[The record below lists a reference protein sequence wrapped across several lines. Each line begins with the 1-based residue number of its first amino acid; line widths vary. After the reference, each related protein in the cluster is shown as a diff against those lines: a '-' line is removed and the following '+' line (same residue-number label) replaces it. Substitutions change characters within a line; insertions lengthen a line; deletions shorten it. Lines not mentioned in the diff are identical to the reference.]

1 MAAAKI
7 LSKYST
13 KYKKSTKP
21 KKKSSTSKVKKKP
34 QKKKIYTYIL
44 KDIDLDIYKIGKT
57 TAPTSR
63 FKSLCVRGR
72 IMPIALAGEDVEK
85 KLHEEFADLR
95 MTHPEFP
102 KNGGTEW
109 FRRGGQLDEFIEGID
124 KGYFLPYI
132 TVHQMLMEFLE
143 SGTVKTSDAITQWE
157 LSQSTY
163 GYYLLG
169 LKLLVMLKIINEEAV
184 GLTTKYNKHVMILNR
199 KISVSEAMIDKIKS
213 KYEFYASVETPPKH
227 IQEQYNKKEG
237 SKIRKVTIES
247 EAFDSDIYILMSEK

>member
-109 FRRGGQLDEFIEGID
+109 FRRGGKLDDFIKGVD

-132 TVHQMLMEFLE
+132 TVHQMVMDFLE
-143 SGTVKTSDAITQWE
+143 SGTVKTSDSITQWE
-157 LSQSTY
+157 LAQSTY
-163 GYYLLG
+163 GYYLVG
-169 LKLLVMLKIINEEAV
+169 LKLLLMLDVIKEEAR
-184 GLTTKYNKHVMILNR
+184 TFSTKYTKHVMILNR
-199 KISVSEAMIDKIKS
+199 KLSVSEEMIKKIIG
-213 KYEFYASVETPPKH
+213 KYSFYISVEVPPNRV
-227 IQEQYNKKEG
+227 QAQYNKKKG
-237 SKIRKVTIES
+237 SKIRKITIES
-247 EAFDSDIYILMSEK
+247 EAFDSDMYILMSEN

>member
-1 MAAAKI
+1 MATGKI

-13 KYKKSTKP
+13 KNKKNVKPRKKKASTK
-21 KKKSSTSKVKKKP
+21 KKKDTGKKKM
-34 QKKKIYTYIL
+34 YTYVL
-44 KDIDLDIYKIGKT
+44 KDVKLDIFKIGRT
-57 TAPTSR
+57 TTPTAR

-72 IMPIALAGEDVEK
+72 VMPIALAGEDIEK
-85 KLHEEFADLR
+85 VLHDKFAENR
-95 MTHPEFP
+95 MTHPDFP
-102 KNGGTEW
+102 LNGGTEW

-199 KISVSEAMIDKIKS
+199 KISVSEAMIEKIKS